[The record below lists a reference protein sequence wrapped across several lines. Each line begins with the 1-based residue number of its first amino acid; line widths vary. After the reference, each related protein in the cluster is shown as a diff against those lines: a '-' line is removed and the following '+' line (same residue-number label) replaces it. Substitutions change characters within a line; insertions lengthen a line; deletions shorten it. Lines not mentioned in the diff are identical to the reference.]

1 MSARPLSLLPALLLA
16 APLSAQSPPARED
29 LDALGGALE
38 SAVGKVSRPSRN
50 TMTGRVPRSYRLPG
64 YGAMILLAP
73 RPLPAAAPPRAAS
86 EPQGARA
93 LAEAARSLEQSLR
106 TVQSEEAREQLQR
119 QLTALRET
127 EALLRRRA
135 AGEAAAPTAAPS
147 VPAIAARDLAT
158 LERLMEEEMARQ
170 ADAWQRSEGSRGE
183 VDLLGQAEFDR
194 QLRLFHE
201 QAEAFRRE
209 AERAL
214 HAAEREVQ
222 QRMAPGS
229 AAASGAPVAVQ
240 PEAPPLSPWQS
251 WFGVEEPPE
260 APGSPEAAVEAVRA
274 AILSVLEAPGTSL
287 RAVGPDETVVVA
299 VDFVP
304 QTRMS
309 FRPAAQKT
317 LVVRVARKTIEARRE
332 GRLSPADFRK
342 RVEAVEY

>member
-1 MSARPLSLLPALLLA
+1 MSARRHTAALVPALLLA
-16 APLSAQSPPARED
+16 TPLFAQSPPVRED

-38 SAVGKVSRPSRN
+38 SAVARVSRPSRSVVSS
-50 TMTGRVPRSYRLPG
+50 RAPRSYRLPG

-73 RPLPAAAPPRAAS
+73 RPLPAAASPRAAT

-106 TVQSEEAREQLQR
+106 TVQSEEARQQLQR

-147 VPAIAARDLAT
+147 APAIAARDLAT
-158 LERLMEEEMARQ
+158 LERLMEEDMARQ

-183 VDLLGQAEFDR
+183 VDLLAQAEFDQ
-194 QLRLFHE
+194 QLRLFHD

-209 AERAL
+209 AERAF
-214 HAAEREVQ
+214 HAAEQEVQ
-222 QRMAPGS
+222 QRMAPG
-229 AAASGAPVAVQ
+229 AAAPSVAPTAIQ

-260 APGSPEAAVEAVRA
+260 APGSPEAAVEGVR
-274 AILSVLEAPGTSL
+274 SAPACAPWAPTRPWWWRWTS
-287 RAVGPDETVVVA
+287 
-299 VDFVP
+299 
-304 QTRMS
+304 
-309 FRPAAQKT
+309 
-317 LVVRVARKTIEARRE
+317 
-332 GRLSPADFRK
+332 SP
-342 RVEAVEY
+342 